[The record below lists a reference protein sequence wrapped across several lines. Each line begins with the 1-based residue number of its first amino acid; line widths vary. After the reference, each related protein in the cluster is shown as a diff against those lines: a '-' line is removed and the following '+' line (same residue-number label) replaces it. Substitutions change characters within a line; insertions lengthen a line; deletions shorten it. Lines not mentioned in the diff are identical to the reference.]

1 MDEERMMLR
10 EPQQVWK
17 SARNWWNGRKARRRR
32 LCVGHRYSVV
42 SACAEILEPR
52 EVPSAAPAFRI
63 PSNPDPLRSLG
74 PQSTLVVQVSLS
86 GDAGTYYSDD
96 DIKYV
101 YSQVND
107 FYTRQSFGKLT
118 FPEDRLTIVPDVVD
132 LPLKVENLQKSSK
145 GPDQIVK
152 AVESALTKQ
161 GYKLKDYLHL
171 TIIHPFVEGKA
182 FDYAG
187 LGLTPGNRILLNDV
201 MYLDPEVWAHEL
213 GHNAGAPHAGVFDPK
228 DASLSVADAKQMKFS
243 EDSTWLDV
251 MDSKSFVGI
260 ETNGDMFALRKAVF
274 GWLDAKTNIANVTS
288 SGTFRLYA
296 TDDGMELDNQN
307 YALRIRRNATQEY
320 WVEYRGSSLTESVKN
335 GVIVTLYDNGG
346 AKKYGLLDMTP
357 GSIEQSDPAS
367 ADEEVLGP
375 SDFDDPALEI
385 GHTFDDFAGKVRI
398 TPLSTNSTDDGRHFI
413 DVVVS
418 VGDELKNHPPTVT
431 LSSDDESSSSD
442 YVQFTAAAQD
452 VDGDHLTYSWSVD
465 GVEQESVES
474 SAVVGLWGL
483 GPHVVRV
490 SVNDG
495 HGGISDCAQVIND
508 SGSDGGDYLSLTPL
522 TKLERV
528 ITKEKQGSN
537 VDVVVASDGQQRS
550 VVVWVKEAQLKEHV
564 ENTIVAQRFEGAQ
577 PIGPEITV
585 GQVKFG
591 LNEFREFS
599 TGVAPK
605 VSMANNGQFV
615 VAWSEDHPV
624 LNTAKIFSRTFT
636 SFGEPLEEATLV
648 ADGQLD
654 NLFSADVAI
663 APDGQ
668 RFVVSWSTELA
679 PEFRVF
685 NDKGDAITDAIS
697 VLQPQ
702 DAENSDRLSYS
713 TGNSTVTIGTDG
725 QFVICWQWQSPDDGE
740 NWCQFFAQRF
750 QINGTAVGSP
760 LPLSNHEQW
769 FGGSIQAEFS
779 PDGSLGVVGS
789 GNAKARTP
797 VNLFV
802 LEANDHVLIR
812 DYVGAGF
819 GASIAYDDTG
829 HLLLTW
835 INTFAVYGDGQV
847 KMCVFSHADES
858 LSIVVNESEIPSG
871 CFFAAS
877 AALNSVSGFLL
888 VTEERPDPD
897 SNAHPF
903 LRVLSLN
910 EADRIEAQADVARS
924 PLNKPV
930 TVFVTG
936 NDSHSGSGPLTL
948 SVPFAPQLGSV
959 SINNNKTPSNP
970 ADDRL
975 VFAPQPGVRGIEDIV
990 YQLTNDAGEFAYGIL
1005 RVLIGDPNFSDASI
1019 SVGNSLYAVP
1029 DSFSIKEDVTFKS
1042 SGSGVL
1048 RNDALVNQV
1057 KLKAD
1062 LIHHPTHGKL
1072 TFNANGSFTFVPD
1085 LNWSGTDS
1093 FDYRVTDGKSFS
1105 QPVTV
1110 TLNVIPQADKPTLT
1124 LPKPL
1129 SVPVGQDIALPISVS
1144 LADRDSETL
1153 LLKLSGIPMTVT
1165 LNKGHKF
1172 VDGTWRLTANDLI
1185 GLSLTG
1191 TAKVKF
1197 TLKVECLS
1205 AESLGGSIART
1216 TGSLSVAMA

>member
-1 MDEERMMLR
+1 MMLR
-10 EPQQVWK
+10 EPQQIWRSAWK
-17 SARNWWNGRKARRRR
+17 WWNGRKASRRR
-32 LCVGHRYSVV
+32 LGVGHRYSAV
-42 SACAEILEPR
+42 SVCAEILEPR
-52 EVPSAAPAFRI
+52 EVPAATPAFRI
-63 PSNPDPLRSLG
+63 PANPDPLRSLG

-86 GDAGTYYSDD
+86 GEVGTNYSEN

-101 YSQVND
+101 YAQVND

-132 LPLKVENLQKSSK
+132 LPLNVEKLQKGSK

-171 TIIHPFVEGKA
+171 TILHPFVEGKA

-201 MYLDPEVWAHEL
+201 MYLDAEVWAHEL
-213 GHNAGAPHAGVFDPK
+213 GHNAGARHAGIFDPK
-228 DASLSVADAKQMKFS
+228 DASLSVADAKQMTFS

-251 MDSKSFVGI
+251 MDAKSFVGL
-260 ETNGDMFALRKAVF
+260 ESNGDLFALRKAQF

-296 TDDGMELDNQN
+296 TDNGTELDNQN

-320 WVEYRGSSLTESVKN
+320 WVEYRGSSLTDAVKN
-335 GVIVTLYDNGG
+335 GVIVTLHNYGG
-346 AKKYGLLDMTP
+346 DKKYGLLDMTP

-367 ADEEVLGP
+367 EDEDFLGP
-375 SDFDDPALEI
+375 SDFDDPALQI
-385 GHTFDDFAGKVRI
+385 GHTFDDFAGKVHI
-398 TPLSTNSTDDGRHFI
+398 TPLSTNSTDGGTHFI

-418 VGDELKNHPPTVT
+418 VGDELKNHSPTVT
-431 LSSDDESSSSD
+431 LSSDDESSSSY

-465 GVEQESVES
+465 GQTLESVES
-474 SAVVGLWGL
+474 TVLVALSGWV
-483 GPHVVRV
+483 PQVVRV
-490 SVNDG
+490 TVNDG
-495 HGGISDCAQVIND
+495 HGGISDCAQVVNN
-508 SGSDGGDYLSLTPL
+508 SGWDGGGSLSLTPL
-522 TKLERV
+522 TKHERV
-528 ITKEKQGSN
+528 ITKEKQGAN

-550 VVVWVKEAQLKEHV
+550 VVVWVKEAQLKDHV

-585 GQVKFG
+585 GQVEFS
-591 LNEFREFS
+591 LNEFQEFS
-599 TGVAPK
+599 TRVPPK
-605 VSMANNGQFV
+605 VAMANNGQFV
-615 VAWSEDHPV
+615 VVWSEDHPA
-624 LNTAKIFSRTFT
+624 LNTTKIYSRTFT

-648 ADGQLD
+648 ADGQLN
-654 NLFSADVAI
+654 NLFSTDVAI

-668 RFVVSWSTELA
+668 RFVVSWSTQST
-679 PEFRVF
+679 PQFRVF
-685 NDKGDAITDAIS
+685 NGEGDALTEVIS
-697 VLQPQ
+697 VLPPQ
-702 DAENSDRLSYS
+702 DAENSDQPPYS
-713 TGNSTVTIGTDG
+713 TGNSTLAISADG
-725 QFVICWQWQSPDDGE
+725 QLVICWQWQSPDDP
-740 NWCQFFAQRF
+740 NYWCQFFAQRF

-760 LPLSNHEQW
+760 LPLSSNHEDW
-769 FGGSIQAEFS
+769 FGGTIHAEFG
-779 PDGSLGVVGS
+779 PDGTLAVVGS
-789 GNAKARTP
+789 GNANASTP

-802 LEANDHVLIR
+802 LKTDGQQFFRNYI
-812 DYVGAGF
+812 GGGS
-819 GASIAYDDTG
+819 GASLAWDDVG
-829 HLLLTW
+829 HLLVTW
-835 INTFAVYGDGQV
+835 INFGYYSNGSIGTSMFRLADGW
-847 KMCVFSHADES
+847 
-858 LSIVVNESEIPSG
+858 LSDNGAESEIQTGVLS
-871 CFFAAS
+871 CVAS
-877 AALNSVSGFLL
+877 ATLSSVSGFVL
-888 VTEERPDPD
+888 VTEERSESD
-897 SNAHPF
+897 SEAHPF
-903 LRVLSLN
+903 LRVLSLT
-910 EADRIEAQADVARS
+910 EADRIETQADVARS
-924 PLNKPV
+924 PMNKPV

-948 SVPFAPQLGSV
+948 SVPFAPRLGSV
-959 SINNNKTPSNP
+959 SINNNKTPNNP
-970 ADDRL
+970 VDDRL

-1019 SVGNSLYAVP
+1019 SVSNSLYAVP

-1048 RNDALVNQV
+1048 LNDALVNPA

-1062 LIHHPTHGKL
+1062 LIQSPSHGKL
-1072 TFNANGSFTFVPD
+1072 AFNANGSFTFVPD

-1105 QPVTV
+1105 PPVTV
-1110 TLNVIPQADKPTLT
+1110 TLNVVPQADKPTLS

-1129 SVPVGQDIALPISVS
+1129 SVPVGQSITLPLSIS
-1144 LADRDSETL
+1144 LADEDSETL

-1172 VDGTWRLTANDLI
+1172 ADGTWRLTANDLI

-1197 TLKVECLS
+1197 TLTVECLS

-1216 TGSLSVAMA
+1216 TGSLSVAIA